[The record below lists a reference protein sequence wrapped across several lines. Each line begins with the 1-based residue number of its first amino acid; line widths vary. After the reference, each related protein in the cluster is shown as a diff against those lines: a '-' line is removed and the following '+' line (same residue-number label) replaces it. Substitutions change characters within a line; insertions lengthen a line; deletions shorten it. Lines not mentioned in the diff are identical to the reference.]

1 MRKLIK
7 AIVFCL
13 FMLVFAGVKCAAFE
27 TSCENE
33 IAELAGMKDISVD
46 VLTEEELSGDSE
58 INLFGKILQFITNA
72 FKTGAVSALQ
82 CFALIMTVVI
92 LSSVFSA
99 FKWTTAN
106 PSLHLAYEYISI
118 LALSGV
124 TFTIFTSVFEF
135 VQKAL
140 ESLNT
145 FMASLLPVVSSL
157 YIFGGNPA
165 ASAASNS
172 ALLLFFSLMSTISSK
187 FLMPFLQIAFALCL
201 ATALPGTVNLTSVST
216 LVKNTTT
223 TVMAFIF
230 SLFGFVMYLQTTIAA
245 SADNYTYRT
254 VRFASGVFVPVIGS
268 IIGDATRTVFGS
280 IGVIKSTAGAIGI
293 TVILSIVIPP
303 IVLVIFYKLALLGCA
318 ILSRVLGC
326 EKESSFLY
334 ELNGIMNVLMAL
346 VIGSAAVLIIAIAVF
361 IKTGVSV

>member
-7 AIVFCL
+7 VLVVCL
-13 FMLVFAGVKCAAFE
+13 FLSLFSGFECLAFE

-33 IAELAGMKDISVD
+33 IAELAGMDNISTD
-46 VLTEEELSGDSE
+46 VLTAEELSGDSE
-58 INLFGKILQFITNA
+58 INLFGKILSFLADA
-72 FKTGAVSALQ
+72 FKTGTVSALQ
-82 CFALIMTVVI
+82 SFALIMTVIV

-99 FKWTTAN
+99 FKWTTVN
-106 PSLHLAYEYISI
+106 PSLHIAYEFVSV

-124 TFTIFTSVFEF
+124 TFSIFTGVFDF
-135 VQKAL
+135 VQRAL
-140 ESLNT
+140 EALNN
-145 FMASLLPVVSSL
+145 FMVSLLPVVSSL
-157 YIFGGNPA
+157 YVFGGNPA

-172 ALLLFFSLMSTISSK
+172 ALLLFFSLISTISAK

-201 ATALPGTVNLTSVST
+201 ASALPGTVNLSSVST

-223 TVMAFIF
+223 TVLAFIF
-230 SLFGFVMYLQTTIAA
+230 SLFGFMMYLQTTIAA
-245 SADNYTYRT
+245 AADNYTYRT

-268 IIGDATRTVFGS
+268 ILGDATRTVFGS

-303 IVLVIFYKLALLGCA
+303 IVLVVFYKLALLGSA

-326 EKESSFLY
+326 ERESHFLY
-334 ELNGIMNVLMAL
+334 ELNGILNVLMAL
-346 VIGSAAVLIIAIAVF
+346 VVGSAVVLIIAIAVF

>member
-1 MRKLIK
+1 MFCFVIS
-7 AIVFCL
+7 VFMGFECL
-13 FMLVFAGVKCAAFE
+13 AFE
-27 TSCENE
+27 TSCEND
-33 IAELAGMKDISVD
+33 IAELAGMNDISTE
-46 VLTEEELSGDSE
+46 VLTKEELSGDSE
-58 INLFGKILQFITNA
+58 INLFGKILQFIADA
-72 FKTGAVSALQ
+72 FKTGTVSALQ
-82 CFALIMTVVI
+82 CFALIMTVIV
-92 LSSVFSA
+92 LSSVFAA

-106 PSLHLAYEYISI
+106 PSLHIAYEFVSI

-124 TFTIFTSVFEF
+124 TFTIFTSVFEY

-140 ESLNT
+140 EGLNT
-145 FMASLLPVVSSL
+145 FMTALLPVVSSL

-172 ALLLFFSLMSTISSK
+172 ALLLFFSLMSTISAK

-201 ATALPGTVNLTSVST
+201 ASALPGTVNLTSVST

-230 SLFGFVMYLQTTIAA
+230 SMFSFVMVLQTTIAA
-245 SADNYTYRT
+245 AADNYTYRT

-268 IIGDATRTVFGS
+268 ILGDATRTVFGS

-303 IVLVIFYKLALLGCA
+303 IILVILYKLALLGCA
-318 ILSRVLGC
+318 ILSRVIGC
-326 EKESSFLY
+326 EKESHFLY
-334 ELNGIMNVLMAL
+334 ELNGILNVLMAL